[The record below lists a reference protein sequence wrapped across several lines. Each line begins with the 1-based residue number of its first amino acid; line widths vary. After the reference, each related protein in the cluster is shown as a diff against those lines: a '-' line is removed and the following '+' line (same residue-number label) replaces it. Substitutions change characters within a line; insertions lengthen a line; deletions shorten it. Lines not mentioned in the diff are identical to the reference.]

1 MIGSI
6 IVKITFAAAIGASI
20 LYFMQHRKASPEILR
35 IARVLYLISVV
46 GIVTVAG
53 MLLSLILTHQ
63 FQYYYVWSYSSTD
76 LPLSLLIS
84 TLYAGQ
90 EGSFLLWAVFTGI
103 IGLFL
108 LRYSSKKGYEPE
120 FMFIY
125 SAIFTVLILMLVVK
139 NPFKFIWEQFPNE
152 LLQVGNPPADG
163 MNFMWVDMARGLW
176 SKIPVEGKGLNAL
189 LQNYWMVIHPPI
201 LFIGFTSMSI
211 PFAYAVAG
219 MLKRD
224 YVSWIKVA
232 TPWTAFGSLA
242 LGTGIILGGYWAYET
257 LGWGGYWGWDP
268 VENSSL
274 VPWLVCVASIHTMLA
289 QRKNGSYIKT
299 NFILSMLCFILVLY
313 STFLTRS
320 GVLGETSVHS
330 FVDPGMWVYWLLLM
344 VIGIFVAIGFGLLVS
359 RWKDIPV
366 AAVSHSYLSRE
377 FALFLGAS
385 ALVFAAIFILI
396 GTSSPIITNII
407 KGKTSAVDPNYYVTT
422 TLPLGIVIAL
432 LSGLG
437 QLLWW
442 KNSQSETLGKQLIA
456 PGILSLVF
464 TAVTYFFGAVH
475 LSMLIFIFASAF
487 ALFTN
492 LLVGYRIVRG
502 NPKMA
507 GGAITHIGIALMF
520 LGFVSSSKYDDA
532 KTINLEQGKSV
543 EALGYVFKYVG
554 YQPMERGRYA
564 FNVEVER
571 EGRKFI
577 VAPVMFQ
584 DGESGSLIRNPDV
597 VNLLTKDFYVSP
609 ISLESG
615 GSGHSE
621 DLVTVTET
629 EPVQLEGMEISYLGY
644 MVEKSTLSAKLK
656 ISKEGVT
663 ESVTLLMKNMASDNI
678 EFVPV
683 TLSTGVSLT
692 ISKINPNP
700 SNKLMSSVTL
710 KVDGLHNHAEENDPK
725 ADTLVIEAS
734 IKPYINLVWI
744 GTFILIIGFLITIVR
759 RSQEA
764 LRNESWK

>member
-6 IVKITFAAAIGASI
+6 IVKITFAAAIAAAI
-20 LYFMQHRKASPEILR
+20 LYFIQHRKASPEILR
-35 IARVLYLISVV
+35 LARLFYVISVI
-46 GIVTVAG
+46 GIVSVAG
-53 MLLSLILTHQ
+53 ILLSLILTHQ

-76 LPLSLLIS
+76 LPFSLLIS

-90 EGSFLLWAVFTGI
+90 EGSFLLWALFTGI
-103 IGLFL
+103 IGIFL
-108 LRYSSKKGYEPE
+108 LRYSAKKGYEPE
-120 FMFIY
+120 LMTIY
-125 SAIFTVLILMLVVK
+125 SAIFTFLILMLVVK

-163 MNFMWVDMARGLW
+163 LNFMWVDMARGLW

-219 MLKRD
+219 LLKRD
-224 YVSWIKVA
+224 YVSWIKVS
-232 TPWTAFGSLA
+232 TPWTAFGALA

-274 VPWLVCVASIHTMLA
+274 VPWLVCIASIHTMLA

-330 FVDPGMWVYWLLLM
+330 FVDPGMWVYWLMLL
-344 VIGIFVAIGFGLLVS
+344 VIGTFVTTGFGLLLM
-359 RWKDIPV
+359 RWKEIPV
-366 AAVSHSYLSRE
+366 APVAHSYMSRE

-385 ALVFAAIFILI
+385 ALVFAAVFILI

-442 KNSQSETLGKQLIA
+442 KNSQSGTLGRQLVL
-456 PGILSLVF
+456 PTLLSLSF
-464 TAVTYFFGAVH
+464 TVVTYFFGAVH
-475 LSMLIFIFASAF
+475 LSMLIFIFASSF

-492 LLVGYRIVRG
+492 LLVGYRIIQG

-507 GGAITHIGIALMF
+507 GGAVTHIGIALMF
-520 LGFVSSSKYDDA
+520 LGFVSSAKYDDA
-532 KTINLEQGKSV
+532 RTINLEQGKEV
-543 EALGYVFKYVG
+543 EAMGYVFKYVG
-554 YQPMERGRYA
+554 YQPQERGRYA
-564 FNVEVER
+564 FNIEVQR
-571 EGRKFI
+571 NGKTFI

-584 DGESGSLIRNPDV
+584 DQEKGSLIRNPDI

-609 ISLESG
+609 LSLEAG
-615 GSGHSE
+615 NNGHAADE
-621 DLVTVTET
+621 VTVTEQT
-629 EPVQLEGMEISYLGY
+629 PVEIAGMAISYHGY
-644 MVEKSTLSAKLK
+644 SIEKGTLAAK
-656 ISKEGVT
+656 ITVSKEGKK
-663 ESVTLLMKNMASDNI
+663 ESATLLMKNMASNDI

-683 TLSTGVSLT
+683 TLSSGISLSIT
-692 ISKINPNP
+692 KINPNVG
-700 SNKLMSSVTL
+700 NKSLSSVTIAIE
-710 KVDGLHNHAEENDPK
+710 GLHDHATDHEEK
-725 ADTLVIEAS
+725 ADTLVVEAS

-744 GTFILIIGFLITIVR
+744 GTFVLIIGFIITIIR

-764 LRNESWK
+764 LRNETWS